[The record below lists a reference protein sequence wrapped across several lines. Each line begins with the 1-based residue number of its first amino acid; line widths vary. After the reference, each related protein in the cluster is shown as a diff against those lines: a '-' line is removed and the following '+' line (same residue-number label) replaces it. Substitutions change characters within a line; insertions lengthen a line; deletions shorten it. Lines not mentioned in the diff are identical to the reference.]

1 MSAAAEQTEKV
12 FTDLKRVVH
21 DSEELL
27 QDSTEVLVE
36 KAYDLHDRLARML
49 ELAKITGL
57 RLQEKARKEAKAADE
72 VIRAHPYQ
80 AIGFALGV
88 GVLVGALVARK

>member
-1 MSAAAEQTEKV
+1 MSATAEQTEKV

-21 DSEELL
+21 DSQELL
-27 QDSTEVLVE
+27 QDSTEAVVE
-36 KAYDLHDRLARML
+36 KAYDLHDRFARAL

-57 RLQEKARKEAKAADE
+57 RLQEKARKEVKAADK

-80 AIGFALGV
+80 AIGFALGA
-88 GVLVGALVARK
+88 GLLVGALVARN